1 MDNIQAFFNAAMVP
15 YQGVLLDYFKKTG
28 DAQSTLLYGII
39 LSNRGFLLNYAQD
52 IHKAIIDQISDATG
66 KSYENVFSD
75 VISSAT
81 TFQMFTGRAKQIK
94 NINDIIQQNLIR
106 NLTVDEFSGI
116 FFTGQTVAKG
126 GQAKITRHNW
136 EKMGFEVAVKRF
148 TQLSNSTG
156 FDAAA
161 AHQTELFYLFRLSG
175 ITHFLN
181 VFAYVQEND
190 DMYVVMEWMDRGSLA
205 DLIKDMKSGQVQVS
219 FAIIL
224 KIVYGILCAGA
235 TLANLGIVHADIK
248 PQNFLLNK
256 CFDIK
261 LADFGAACEDGA
273 EGTMCT
279 VGYVAPEFDSTK
291 ADHKWDC
298 FSIGKTLNN
307 LVFFHPCMERLRDTH
322 LQEISHIINKLTY
335 RNSDLRI
342 TCEEAIST
350 LVETSCDIEAIDQVL
365 KESASQRTS
374 TSSRSTGLSIRK
386 RTTATVSAVQYRS
399 PFSNTNSSSAGSS
412 VEATVSA
419 IGYRGVGGNSK
430 GPTPAPSAFTANKG
444 REASKDPFSVL
455 SAAGGHP
462 GGHPKDSAY
471 SSQVP
476 SPVISSSPV
485 DLKRAATGIQ
495 HSADRAQS
503 SSPVTSTSS
512 QSGTAGMVSFAN
524 PLDSLLQNHSAAAAF
539 WKRAVALSG
548 RSGMETV
555 GWDDFFTSLHLALSL
570 DVQKDVLKRDDIK
583 ANLDPFNRYGEGLH
597 FAIFEGY
604 LEGMG
609 SDAAFP
615 ECFRHF
621 VAAKSKVD
629 SVEQVGG
636 KSWVL

>member
-1 MDNIQAFFNAAMVP
+1 CHEIPRPRRPIAAFNMDEIEAFFVTAVVP
-15 YQGVLLDYFKKTG
+15 HRTMLLDYFKKTG
-28 DAQSTLLYGII
+28 DAQKTLIYGVI

-81 TFQMFTGRAKQIK
+81 TFQMFTGRARQIK

-106 NLTVDEFSGI
+106 NLTVDEFSRI

-224 KIVYGILCAGA
+224 KVVYGILCAGA

-248 PQNFLLNK
+248 PQNFLLNQ

-261 LADFGAACEDGA
+261 LADFGAACENGA
-273 EGTMCT
+273 EGTMYT
-279 VGYVAPEFDSTK
+279 LGYVAPEFDSTK

-322 LQEISHIINKLTY
+322 LQEISHIINKLTD
-335 RNSDLRI
+335 RKADLRM
-342 TCEEAIST
+342 TCEDAIST
-350 LVETSCDIEAIDQVL
+350 LVVKSFNIEAIDQIL
-365 KESASQRTS
+365 KVTFTFNNATDAKNNYGRT
-374 TSSRSTGLSIRK
+374 
-386 RTTATVSAVQYRS
+386 
-399 PFSNTNSSSAGSS
+399 
-412 VEATVSA
+412 
-419 IGYRGVGGNSK
+419 
-430 GPTPAPSAFTANKG
+430 
-444 REASKDPFSVL
+444 
-455 SAAGGHP
+455 
-462 GGHPKDSAY
+462 
-471 SSQVP
+471 
-476 SPVISSSPV
+476 
-485 DLKRAATGIQ
+485 
-495 HSADRAQS
+495 
-503 SSPVTSTSS
+503 
-512 QSGTAGMVSFAN
+512 
-524 PLDSLLQNHSAAAAF
+524 PLHSAAWHNATNAC
-539 WKRAVALSG
+539 
-548 RSGMETV
+548 
-555 GWDDFFTSLHLALSL
+555 
-570 DVQKDVLKRDDIK
+570 DVLLKNGADLHAKDNDGDTPLHHAAMCNAADACDFLLK
-583 ANLDPFNRYGEGLH
+583 NGADVNAKNNRGWTPLKIARSKSHTAAVSVLLQYGGRAGKVFGL
-597 FAIFEGY
+597 F
-604 LEGMG
+604 
-609 SDAAFP
+609 
-615 ECFRHF
+615 
-621 VAAKSKVD
+621 
-629 SVEQVGG
+629 
-636 KSWVL
+636 